1 MEGVFLYLLGRS
13 GPAAVVIAVVVLLR
27 FALRDAPKAFRMLLW
42 AVVAL
47 RLLCPYTPESRL
59 GLMPDAAPVYFDLPE
74 NIARPDTEPG
84 TAAVLPE
91 AVPYPVAHTQVSE
104 TPRAS
109 VWTLTQILSGVWL
122 AGFCALLL
130 WGLCGYLKLRRTV
143 AASLALSGG
152 VYVCDDI
159 PSPFVLGIVRPR
171 VYVPSGLDGDEL
183 PCVLAHER
191 AHIRRGDPFWKL
203 CAWLTAC
210 LYWFHPLVWVSY
222 VLFCRD
228 VELACD
234 EAAIRDMDAP
244 RRAAYSEALLNRGL
258 RRRKLQVYPLAFGE
272 NGVKERVRAVLR
284 YRKPALWLTG
294 AAVVVCV
301 AAGVCLLTRP
311 VSADK
316 TPVEQSDAEAA
327 LLNVDGAELSALS
340 GDVYEWVRNDA
351 DANWPNLTETL
362 QIAEFP
368 GVTFRWTPERV
379 TATVDGEESVLFY
392 GMPVW
397 SVYLADLNGDGYPE
411 FCSMVSFGS
420 GFIDERIN
428 VYDYRNGRLSE
439 LQGRF
444 YFNYTLSLENGTLTA
459 RQWKSR
465 DIEPYSGPLLTGT
478 LRLTDT
484 GKLLLVPSN
493 PDAVGTVTRVGETLS
508 DELGDA
514 VRAAVIAHDKPLYA
528 SGEFDAESH
537 IVLAIRSAPVSERE
551 QNAEAVPTVTLYLMS
566 LRESFDYRDGS
577 FERVSGR
584 SGPLVLT
591 FRMEDGGAVLSDYW
605 EPRDGSYYWPDIRE
619 KFPSVLTD
627 AQLDT
632 QTYILGQNQ
641 QIYQQVVEH
650 WNIDTTPIIEA
661 LFDELMSE
669 PSASSNPGDYLA
681 AHPLAL
687 RELLYYDGYTC
698 AYIDTNIGEANGL
711 RGALMRLV
719 LQRLRGSTGSLSDLG
734 ALSCATL
741 THMQNHTGPEPG
753 TYTLTDTEKLAALA
767 ALLKQAE
774 GVTATGCP
782 FEDVLTLVDE
792 YGESVQLMMAA
803 DSCAFYRHGG
813 QYYKYGSD
821 NAAFYAFFG

>member
-1 MEGVFLYLLGRS
+1 MEHVFLYLLGRS
-13 GPAAVVIAVVVLLR
+13 APASVVIAVVILLR
-27 FALRDAPKAFRMLLW
+27 FALRDAPKAFRMFLW
-42 AVVAL
+42 AVVAM

-59 GLMPDAAPVYFDLPE
+59 GLMPDAAPVHFDTP
-74 NIARPDTEPG
+74 
-84 TAAVLPE
+84 AAVVLPDAETVAAAALPE
-91 AVPYPVAHTQVSE
+91 AVPYPVPVHEAHAPPQAPAPSLIQV
-104 TPRAS
+104 
-109 VWTLTQILSGVWL
+109 LSGAWL
-122 AGFCALLL
+122 AGFCTLLA
-130 WGLCGYLKLRRTV
+130 WGLYGYLKLRRTV

-171 VYVPSGLDGDEL
+171 VYVPSGLGGDEL
-183 PCVLAHER
+183 SCVLAHER
-191 AHIRRGDPFWKL
+191 AHIRRGDPLWKL

-222 VLFCRD
+222 ALFCRD

-244 RRAAYSEALLNRGL
+244 SRAAYSEALLNRGL

-272 NGVKERVRAVLR
+272 TGVKERVRAVLR

-311 VSADK
+311 VSAD
-316 TPVEQSDAEAA
+316 TSDETSVALSDAEAA
-327 LLNVDGAELSALS
+327 LLNVDAQSGGGIERDAAPDLQS

-368 GVTFRWTPERV
+368 GVTFHWTPEQV
-379 TATVDGEESVLFY
+379 TATTSDGAESVLFY

-444 YFNYTLSLENGTLTA
+444 YFNYTLTLENGTLTA
-459 RQWKSR
+459 RQWRSR
-465 DIEPYSGPLLTGT
+465 DIEPYSGPLLAGT

-493 PDAVGTVTRVGETLS
+493 PEAVGTVTRVGETLS
-508 DELGDA
+508 GELDDA

-528 SGEFDAESH
+528 VGEFDAESH
-537 IVLAIRSAPVSERE
+537 VVLGIRPDSVDEDGKAVSI
-551 QNAEAVPTVTLYLMS
+551 VTLYLMS

-577 FERVSGR
+577 FGSVSGR

-605 EPRDGSYYWPDIRE
+605 EPRDGAYYWPDIRE

-641 QIYQQVVEH
+641 ELYRQVVEH
-650 WNIDTTPIIEA
+650 WNID
-661 LFDELMSE
+661 
-669 PSASSNPGDYLA
+669 
-681 AHPLAL
+681 
-687 RELLYYDGYTC
+687 
-698 AYIDTNIGEANGL
+698 
-711 RGALMRLV
+711 
-719 LQRLRGSTGSLSDLG
+719 
-734 ALSCATL
+734 
-741 THMQNHTGPEPG
+741 
-753 TYTLTDTEKLAALA
+753 
-767 ALLKQAE
+767 
-774 GVTATGCP
+774 
-782 FEDVLTLVDE
+782 
-792 YGESVQLMMAA
+792 
-803 DSCAFYRHGG
+803 
-813 QYYKYGSD
+813 
-821 NAAFYAFFG
+821 